1 MPTTNSQRFKLI
13 LTYDI
18 NPDIQDSYFQFM
30 LGELVPA
37 VQSLG
42 LHMNGAWH
50 TAYGQ
55 YPKRLVEFIAD
66 DQEAVEALL
75 DTPLWE
81 DMERRLHSFVTT
93 YGKKVVRLRED
104 QFQF

>member
-1 MPTTNSQRFKLI
+1 MPTHPQRFKLL

-18 NPDIQDSYFQFM
+18 DPDVQDSYFPFM

-50 TAYGQ
+50 TAYGN

-75 DTPLWE
+75 STPLWE
-81 DMERRLHSFVTT
+81 DMEQRLLGYVTN
-93 YGKKVVRLRED
+93 YAKKVVRLRD
-104 QFQF
+104 NQFQF

>member
-1 MPTTNSQRFKLI
+1 MPTTDPRFKLI
-13 LTYDI
+13 LTYDVQ
-18 NPDIQDSYFQFM
+18 QDMQDTYLQFM

-42 LHMNGAWH
+42 LQMTGAWH

-55 YPKRLVEFIAD
+55 YPIRLIEFIGE
-66 DQEAVEALL
+66 DQAAIAAVLE
-75 DTPLWE
+75 TPLWNK
-81 DMERRLHSFVTT
+81 MEARLLGFVAN
-93 YGKKVVRLRED
+93 YSKKTLRVRED

>member
-1 MPTTNSQRFKLI
+1 MPPNRQRVKLI

-18 NPDIQDSYFQFM
+18 SPDVQDSYFQFM

-37 VQSLG
+37 VQSQG

-55 YPKRLVEFIAD
+55 YPKRLVEFIGD

-81 DMERRLHSFVTT
+81 ELEQRLHGYVTN
-93 YGKKVVRLRED
+93 YAKKVVRLRD
-104 QFQF
+104 NQFQF